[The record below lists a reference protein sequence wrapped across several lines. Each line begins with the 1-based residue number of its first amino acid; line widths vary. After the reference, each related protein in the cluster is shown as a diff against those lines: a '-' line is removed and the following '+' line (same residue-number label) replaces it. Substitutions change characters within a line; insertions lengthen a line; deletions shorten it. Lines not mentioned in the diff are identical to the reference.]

1 MITTS
6 DVIRAIDSVFPDID
20 SPTRDRA
27 IVAAV
32 TEIGIPDA
40 MSAPTT
46 DMDKWLDYANNSLY
60 I

>member
-6 DVIRAIDSVFPDID
+6 DVIRAIDSVFPNID
-20 SPTRDRA
+20 SITREKA

-40 MSAPTT
+40 MSAPAS
-46 DMDKWLDYANNSLY
+46 DVDKWLDYANNALY